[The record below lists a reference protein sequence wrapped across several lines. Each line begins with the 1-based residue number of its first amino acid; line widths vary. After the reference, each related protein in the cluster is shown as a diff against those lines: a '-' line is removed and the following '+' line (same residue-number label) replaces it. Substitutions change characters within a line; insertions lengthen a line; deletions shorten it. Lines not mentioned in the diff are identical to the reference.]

1 MLMFLVITVS
11 PIRLELAYAS
21 TQPLSI
27 AMVVQRETH
36 KHAIAQDQAARLREQ
51 GVAIN
56 LTKDIAPHI
65 SLFLYGGFSRHW
77 KVGY

>member
-1 MLMFLVITVS
+1 
-11 PIRLELAYAS
+11 
-21 TQPLSI
+21 
-27 AMVVQRETH
+27 MVVQRETH